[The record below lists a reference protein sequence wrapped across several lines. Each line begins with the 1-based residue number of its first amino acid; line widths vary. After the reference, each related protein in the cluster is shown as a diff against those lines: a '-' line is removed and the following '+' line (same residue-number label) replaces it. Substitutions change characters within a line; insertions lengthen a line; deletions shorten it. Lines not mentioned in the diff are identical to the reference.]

1 MKRSIFAWLFLLT
14 ANSTPLS
21 AQTQKFDVFKFQE
34 PRGWKKDTKT
44 GLITYNT
51 SDEKKGTYCMI
62 ALYASKPGTGVVAQD
77 FDDAWKTV
85 ATPLGVTEAPQISEG
100 TETNGWKILT
110 GNAVFAL
117 AGGKSILI
125 LNCFSGYGKTAGI
138 MISFND
144 AGYQKLV
151 ESFLNTADIIALSNT
166 APLNNNNA
174 ANTII
179 PNNAG
184 AAGFTYTAPRGWTE
198 SKTANGTIAI
208 ASPLLECKEYSY
220 YSIQVLPQITYTG
233 NLQQYAHDL
242 HKSRFYEQ
250 NSWRQYMEGDK
261 RVVKGIDKN
270 GYEFLSY
277 ETSAALFNSDRNYH
291 YGMVYLLRSGNQ
303 MIPVVLELRPINGD
317 RNAPPTEILYF
328 LAGCNPLKSAWNK
341 FVGSVKF
348 TAPQK
353 AESYLPDDL
362 LGKWESRV
370 ILGATNWGFVNSQVM
385 EKYTFTDDGRYQ
397 SQKMM
402 AGDNYGKYSVKGNK
416 ITITDAAGKST
427 SYNFKLESLFEY
439 GAWHRELTLYDATG
453 KETVLKWEGE

>member
-1 MKRSIFAWLFLLT
+1 MKRNNFLWLFLLL
-14 ANSTPLS
+14 ANSAPLF
-21 AQTQKFDVFKFQE
+21 AQVQKFDVFKYQE
-34 PRGWKKDTKT
+34 PGGWKKETKP
-44 GLITYNT
+44 GLITYST

-62 ALYASKPGTGVVAQD
+62 ALYASKPGKNTIAAD

-100 TETNGWKILT
+100 NDINGWKAMS
-110 GNAVFAL
+110 GNAMFAL
-117 AGGKSILI
+117 AGGKSILL

-144 AGYQKLV
+144 AGYQKTV
-151 ESFLNTADIIALSNT
+151 ESFLNTSDIIALNNS
-166 APLNNNNA
+166 APLQNNGAPDPAANNNA
-174 ANTII
+174 GT
-179 PNNAG
+179 
-184 AAGFTYTAPRGWTE
+184 AGFTYTAPPGWTA
-198 SKTANGTIAI
+198 SRIANGPATIT
-208 ASPLLECKEYSY
+208 SPLLECKEYSY
-220 YSIQVLPQITYTG
+220 YTIQVLPQTTYTG
-233 NLQQYAHDL
+233 SLQQFAHDL
-242 HKSRFYEQ
+242 HKARFYEQ

-270 GYEFLSY
+270 GNEFLSY

-291 YGMVYLLRSGNQ
+291 YGMIYLLRSGSQ
-303 MIPVVLELRPINGD
+303 MIPVVLELKPINSD
-317 RNAPPTEILYF
+317 RNAPPTEILHF
-328 LAGCNPLKSAWNK
+328 LAGCNQLKSAWNK
-341 FVGSVKF
+341 FVGSLKF

-416 ITITDAAGKST
+416 ISITDAAGKST
-427 SYNFKLESLFEY
+427 SYHFKLESLFEY